1 MSTESFDLVSLGF
14 EFRSRDSDAA
24 QKVFDTLN
32 SRGLIGYLRAPQ
44 ISDQLT
50 YVPVDV
56 ATGKQGSALLA
67 TEAGELA
74 THELSLA
81 ELAEELLEAAGAQAL
96 SLDGVI
102 VAGTEVEVTG
112 DDDAV
117 EANSGNQVVAG
128 THLMASELVM
138 SSLGLPGVWKVRQ
151 TDERILAV
159 REGEPV
165 EIRLGQ
171 KLLRA
176 IELQSSEGYIHL
188 SIHATGKTFQFQDS
202 NVFEYWMPTEDRP
215 VPMAATGSEV
225 AQLQGKLG
233 AQLYAA
239 DSEELLELEKFWPEA
254 ASGIV
259 RLAKLRSLDGLR
271 LFLKGLGLPEEM
283 VDYMCGEPLAEGF
296 TELPRSLPA
305 GLDLALEEEM
315 ARAKGVMKL
324 VYRTG
329 WTPAALISSSLAI
342 IGAGALLNRWMKTSG
357 TPGTGWRRTIMFF
370 WYSDAGYYL
379 ARGVRQVL
387 QAKLNKR

>member
-14 EFRSRDSDAA
+14 EFHSRDSDAA
-24 QKVFDTLN
+24 QKVFDALN
-32 SRGLIGYLRAPQ
+32 SHGLIGYLGAPQ
-44 ISDQLT
+44 ASDQLT

-56 ATGKQGSALLA
+56 ATNKESSLLTA
-67 TEAGELA
+67 TETGEVA
-74 THELSLA
+74 KHEQSIQ

-96 SLDGVI
+96 SLDGIV
-102 VAGTEVEVTG
+102 VAGTEVEFTG
-112 DDDAV
+112 DDDAA
-117 EANSGNQVVAG
+117 ETNSGKQVVAG
-128 THLMASELVM
+128 THLMPSELVM
-138 SSLGLPGVWKVRQ
+138 SSLGYPGVWKVRQ
-151 TDERILAV
+151 TEDKILAV

-176 IELQSSEGYIHL
+176 IELKSSEGYIQL
-188 SIHATGKTFQFQDS
+188 SVHATAKSFQFQDS
-202 NVFEYWMPTEDRP
+202 NVLEYWLPTEDRP

-225 AQLQGKLG
+225 AQLQAKLG

-239 DSEELLELEKFWPEA
+239 DSEELLELERFWPEA
-254 ASGIV
+254 AVGIV

-283 VDYMCGEPLAEGF
+283 VDYLRGEPLAVEF

-305 GLDLALEEEM
+305 GLDLAFEEEM
-315 ARAKGVMKL
+315 AKAKGVMKL

-329 WTPAALISSSLAI
+329 WSPAALMSSSIAV

-357 TPGTGWRRTIMFF
+357 KPGTGWRRTIMFF

-379 ARGVRQVL
+379 ARGIRQVL
-387 QAKLNKR
+387 KAQLKNR

>member
-14 EFRSRDSDAA
+14 EFHARDSDAA
-24 QKVFDTLN
+24 QKVFDALD
-32 SRGLIGYLRAPQ
+32 SRGLIGYLGAPQ
-44 ISDQLT
+44 LSDQLT

-56 ATGKQGSALLA
+56 ATDKQGSLLMA

-74 THELSLA
+74 KHDLSTEKLTT
-81 ELAEELLEAAGAQAL
+81 ELLEAAGAQAL
-96 SLDGVI
+96 SLDGII

-112 DDDAV
+112 DGDAA
-117 EANSGNQVVAG
+117 ETNSGNQVVAG
-128 THLMASELVM
+128 THVMASELVM
-138 SSLGLPGVWKVRQ
+138 SSLGHPGVWKIRQ
-151 TDERILAV
+151 EEEKILAV
-159 REGEPV
+159 REGEPI

-176 IELQSSEGYIHL
+176 IELKSSGSYIRI
-188 SIHATGKTFQFQDS
+188 SVHASAKTFQFQDS
-202 NVFEYWMPTEDRP
+202 NVVEYWMPTEDRA

-239 DSEELLELEKFWPEA
+239 DSEELLELERFWPEA
-254 ASGIV
+254 ATGIV

-283 VDYMCGEPLAEGF
+283 VDYMRGEPLADGF

-305 GLDLALEEEM
+305 GLDLAVEEER
-315 ARAKGVMKL
+315 AKAKGVMKL
-324 VYRTG
+324 VCRTG
-329 WTPAALISSSLAI
+329 WSPAALISSSLAV
-342 IGAGALLNRWMKTSG
+342 IGAGVLLNRWMKTSG
-357 TPGTGWRRTIMFF
+357 KPGTGWRRTIMFF

-379 ARGVRQVL
+379 AHGVRQVL
-387 QAKLNKR
+387 KAKLKNR

>member
-1 MSTESFDLVSLGF
+1 MNTESFDLVSLGF
-14 EFRSRDSDAA
+14 EFHSRENDAA
-24 QKVFDTLN
+24 QKVFDALN
-32 SRGLIGYLRAPQ
+32 SRGLIGYLGAPHT
-44 ISDQLT
+44 SDELT

-56 ATGKQGSALLA
+56 ATNKQGSLLLA
-67 TEAGELA
+67 TETGGLA
-74 THELSLA
+74 KHGLA
-81 ELAEELLEAAGAQAL
+81 VEELTEELMEAAGAQAL
-96 SLDGVI
+96 SLDGIV

-112 DDDAV
+112 DGDAT
-117 EANSGNQVVAG
+117 EQYSGNQVLAG
-128 THLMASELVM
+128 THVTASELVLT
-138 SSLGLPGVWKVRQ
+138 SLGLPGVWKVQQ
-151 TDERILAV
+151 TEGKLIAV

-176 IELQSSEGYIHL
+176 IELKNSGRYIQL
-188 SIHATGKTFQFQDS
+188 SIHASAKTFQLQDS
-202 NVFEYWMPTEDRP
+202 HVLEYWMPTEDRP

-225 AQLQGKLG
+225 AQLQDKLG

-239 DSEELLELEKFWPEA
+239 DSEELLELERFWPEA
-254 ASGIV
+254 ATGIV

-283 VDYMCGEPLAEGF
+283 VDYMRGEPLAEGF

-305 GLDLALEEEM
+305 GLDLAFEEDM
-315 ARAKGVMKL
+315 ASAKGVMKL

-329 WTPAALISSSLAI
+329 WSPSALIASSLAM
-342 IGAGALLNRWMKTSG
+342 IGAGALLNRRMKTSG
-357 TPGTGWRRTIMFF
+357 KPGTGWRRTIMFF

-387 QAKLNKR
+387 KAMPKNR